1 MAKNFFTRFRWF
13 WAWQDEKEEAW
24 LGKMSKQGYH
34 LSSISFPGFY
44 SFSRGEPKEY
54 VYRLDYQTFR
64 KKDRDE
70 YLQLFSDAGWEYMGE
85 MGAWQ
90 YFRKEIRQGET
101 NEIFTD
107 KESKIGKYKRV
118 IYFSVFFYLIF
129 LVLFTGRITGDIPY
143 RWWDA
148 IQIIYLI
155 IFLMLTYAIIRLALR
170 IKKVR
175 NS

>member
-34 LSSISFPGFY
+34 LSSIGFPGFY
-44 SFSRGEPKEY
+44 TFNKGEPKEY
-54 VYRLDYQTFR
+54 VYRLDYQNFR
-64 KKDRDE
+64 KKDRQE
-70 YLQLFSDAGWEYMGE
+70 YLQLFRDAGWEHLGE
-85 MGAWQ
+85 IAAWQ
-90 YFRKEIRQGET
+90 YFRKEARPGET

-118 IYFSVFFYLIF
+118 IYYSVFFYLIF
-129 LVLFTGRITGDIPY
+129 IALFAGRITGDIPY

-148 IQIIYLI
+148 IQIIYLV
-155 IFLMLTYAIIRLALR
+155 IFLLLTYAIIRLALR
-170 IKKVR
+170 IRKVKK
-175 NS
+175 S